1 MAIDFGTGPHSSSR
15 TAIVLSAKTKT
26 MIREI
31 AGGCEYCDALH
42 PPDALEVFQ
51 IGMLSGS
58 PTRPNENPAH
68 AVIVL
73 CKEHYR
79 QAFEGIIPKSDLKN
93 KVANRPD
100 KKKKALRTLFQTRT
114 GAGVKEYRNPA
125 VFSVGDPGKEKS
137 GRR

>member
-1 MAIDFGTGPHSSSR
+1 
-15 TAIVLSAKTKT
+15 

-42 PPDALEVFQ
+42 PPDVLEVYQ
-51 IGMLSGS
+51 IGMLSRS
-58 PTRPNENPAH
+58 PTRPDESPVN

-79 QAFEGIIPKSDLKN
+79 QVYEGVIPKSALKN
-93 KVANRPD
+93 KVANRHD

-114 GAGVKEYRNPA
+114 GAGIKEYRNPA
-125 VFSVGDPGKEKS
+125 VFSVGDPGKEKF
-137 GRR
+137 GRRL

>member
-1 MAIDFGTGPHSSSR
+1 
-15 TAIVLSAKTKT
+15 

-31 AGGCEYCDALH
+31 AGGCEYCNALH

-51 IGMLSGS
+51 LGMLSGS
-58 PTRPNENPAH
+58 PARPDETPVN

-79 QAFEGIIPKSDLKN
+79 QAFEGVIPKSALKL
-93 KVANRPD
+93 KVANRHD

-114 GAGVKEYRNPA
+114 AAGLKEYRNPA

-137 GRR
+137 GRRS